1 LDTTTRFWHNLSL
14 GSKLAGLA
22 SLLVMVVVLA
32 LTYLNIQREQTSFHQ
47 ELESQATL
55 LLETLP
61 LTMRD
66 QLYRLELDE
75 LLDIA
80 RVVSDNENVTLFIV
94 YNKQGAILVDAS
106 LPTPVFSQAVDP
118 LGEALVNSDQNQ
130 IQMNWQ
136 KDQLV
141 ASRVVS
147 LGNQRIGAV
156 TIGLSTE
163 PLDQKIVALTRQSAL
178 LVFVTWVTGGGL
190 AFLLARQITNP
201 LGALADVASQMAG
214 GNLST
219 RVILQSKDE
228 IGQLGDAF
236 NQMADAIQKRE
247 TELRDLAVGLE
258 RTVETRTAELREQN
272 EALTVA
278 RQQAEAANQAK
289 SVFLA
294 NMSHELR
301 TPLNAILGFS
311 QLMQRDPALTADQQE
326 NLATIGRSGEHLLAL
341 INDVLELSKI
351 EAGRVEL
358 QPEDFDL
365 YRMLLGLEEM
375 FRLRVEQKGLSLAFE
390 RAPDVP
396 KYICADQSKLRQVL
410 INLLGNAVKFTFEG
424 GITLRVNVDRDK
436 EFLSPLSI
444 SPLCLLFEV
453 EDTGVGIAPEELDV
467 VFDAFRQ
474 TAIGQQLHQGTGLG
488 VPISREF
495 VRMMG
500 GDLTVDSPPSIPP
513 SGGEVRGESPTG
525 GEVKGRPGS
534 VFKFDVQVQVVDPSP
549 VRATQ
554 PTRRVI
560 GLESG
565 QPVYRLLIVEDEE
578 ASRRLLVKL
587 LQPLGFQVREAIN
600 GQEAIEVWEEW
611 QPHLIW
617 MDMRM
622 PVMDGREA
630 TKRIR
635 SAPQGQDTVI
645 IALTASAFEEELERV
660 LSIGCDDF
668 VRKPF
673 REAKIFDKMAKHL
686 GVRYL
691 YEAEALADSTQ
702 TGEGEHKLPTT
713 ADLAALPPEWLADL
727 KQAVKE
733 INLEEANAIIDRI
746 SQRDE
751 PMAQALAE
759 LVENFRFDTLQAL
772 VENDKETA
780 SGSSL

>member
-80 RVVSDNENVTLFIV
+80 GVVSDNENVTLFIV

-178 LVFVTWVTGGGL
+178 LVFVTWVIGGGL
-190 AFLLARQITNP
+190 AFLLARHITNP
-201 LGALADVASQMAG
+201 LSALADVASQMAS

-219 RVILQSKDE
+219 RVMLQSKDE

-258 RTVETRTAELREQN
+258 HTVETRTAELREQN
-272 EALTVA
+272 EVLTVA

-311 QLMQRDPALTADQQE
+311 QLMQRDPALTTNQQE

-396 KYICADQSKLRQVL
+396 QYICADQSKLRQVL

-424 GITLRVNVDRDK
+424 GITLRVNVDRDRDR

-444 SPLCLLFEV
+444 SSLYLLFEV
-453 EDTGVGIAPEELDV
+453 EDTGVGIAPEEQDA

-500 GDLTVDSPPSIPP
+500 GDLTVSSPPSIPP
-513 SGGEVRGESPTG
+513 TGEEIKGG
-525 GEVKGRPGS
+525 PGS
-534 VFKFDVQVQVVDPSP
+534 VFKFDVQVQVVDPFP

-565 QPVYRLLIVEDEE
+565 QRAADGGPHRLLIVEDRE

-587 LQPLGFQVREAIN
+587 LQPLGFQVREAVN

-630 TKRIR
+630 TRRIR

-645 IALTASAFEEELERV
+645 IALTASAFEEERATV

-673 REAKIFDKMAKHL
+673 REAEIFDKMAEHL

-691 YEAEALADSTQ
+691 YEAEAPADLAQ
-702 TGEGEHKLPTT
+702 TGEGEHKPLTS
-713 ADLAALPPEWLADL
+713 ADLVALPPELLADL
-727 KQAVKE
+727 QQAVTE
-733 INLEEANAIIDRI
+733 INLEEANSVIDRI
-746 SQRDE
+746 SQENE
-751 PMAQALAE
+751 PLAQALAE
-759 LVENFRFDTLQAL
+759 LAENFRFDTLQAL

-780 SGSSL
+780 K

>member
-1 LDTTTRFWHNLSL
+1 MDTTTRFWHNLSL